1 MGSGEELIRL
11 MEIAIAEKAS
21 DLHLTA
27 GVPPILRVFGTIRP
41 VEGFAAL
48 VPDRIRQLVA
58 PIMTPQRQ
66 DSLNL
71 EGEVDFSYGL
81 RGLGRFR
88 CNLSRQRGSL
98 SLAMRVINSTILPLE
113 ELGLPDIIYDLAQL
127 RDGLIL
133 VTGPTGSGKS
143 TTLASMIDIINR
155 ERKGVIITLED
166 PIEFLH
172 QHKNCVVNQREVGT
186 DTKTFASGL
195 RSALRSD
202 PDVILV
208 GEMRDLE
215 TIQIALTAAETG
227 HLVLS
232 TLHTRGAA
240 KTIDRIIDAFP
251 TDSQQQIRVQL
262 SSVLEAVISQQLF
275 TRKYGDGMVPAVE
288 VMLGTPAIRNMIREE
303 KVHQIP
309 SMIETGTR
317 FGMQSMTEAFDEL
330 VRKDLVD
337 STAMHRKELYAN
349 QGGA

>member
-1 MGSGEELIRL
+1 MSSSNNLTSL
-11 MEIAIAEKAS
+11 LEIAVAEKAS
-21 DLHLTA
+21 DLHLTP
-27 GVPPILRVFGTIRP
+27 GVPPILRIFGTIEP
-41 VEGFAAL
+41 IPGFSRL
-48 VPDRIRQLVA
+48 SPERIRELVNE
-58 PIMTPQRQ
+58 IMTPKREEILS
-66 DSLNL
+66 DL
-71 EGEVDFSYGL
+71 GEVDFSYGIS
-81 RGLGRFR
+81 GLGRFR
-88 CNLSRQRGSL
+88 CNLSRQRDSL
-98 SLAMRVINSTILPLE
+98 SLAMRVINSQIPPLE
-113 ELGLPDIIYDLAQL
+113 ELGLPDIIYDLTQQ

-143 TTLASMIDIINR
+143 TTLAAMIDIINR

-195 RSALRSD
+195 RAALRSD

-215 TIQIALTAAETG
+215 TISIALTAAETG

-251 TDSQQQIRVQL
+251 ADGQRQIRVQL

-275 TRKYGDGMVPAVE
+275 PKKHGGGRVPAVE

-317 FGMQSMTEAFDEL
+317 FGMQSLEAAFEEL
-330 VRKDLVD
+330 VQRDLVEN
-337 STAMHRKELYAN
+337 TIFRRREMHGNL
-349 QGGA
+349 GGA

>member
-1 MGSGEELIRL
+1 VKSVDALHQL
-11 MEIAIAEKAS
+11 LEIAVDQKAS

-27 GVPPILRVFGTIRP
+27 GVPPVLRIFGSIRP
-41 VEGFAAL
+41 VQGFAPLEPAK
-48 VPDRIRQLVA
+48 INQLIKPLFSEERFKEFSSV
-58 PIMTPQRQ
+58 
-66 DSLNL
+66 
-71 EGEVDFSYGL
+71 GEADFSYGV

-88 CNLSRQRGSL
+88 CSAFHQRGSV
-98 SLAMRVINSTILPLE
+98 SLAIRIIDSKIKSIA
-113 ELGLPDIIYDLAQL
+113 ELGLPDILEDLCQL

-143 TTLASMIDIINR
+143 TTLASMINAINQKR
-155 ERKGVIITLED
+155 RGVIITLED
-166 PIEFLH
+166 PIEYLH
-172 QHKNCVVNQREVGT
+172 NHGNCLVNQREVGT

-195 RSALRSD
+195 RSALRAD

-215 TIQIALTAAETG
+215 TIATALTAAETG

-240 KTIDRIIDAFP
+240 KTIDRVIDVFP
-251 TDSQQQIRVQL
+251 PANQQQIRVQL
-262 SSVLEAVISQQLF
+262 SSVLEAVISQQLLPKK
-275 TRKYGDGMVPAVE
+275 RDEGMVPAVE

-317 FGMQSMTEAFDEL
+317 FGMQTMAASFDEL
-330 VRKDLVD
+330 VRQDLVEA
-337 STAMHRKELYAN
+337 SALHTSVLY
-349 QGGA
+349 